1 MSNIVKISKPRLGA
15 TLPREGLFL
24 QLDKA
29 RNLPVT
35 FITGPAGCGKT
46 SVVASYLE
54 SRQLPSVWYK
64 VDCGDENISSFFH
77 HLSRGLGNFAP
88 EAGRIIEELAD
99 KSAKGIQ
106 KSSRQFFNNLA
117 ACIKPPFVL
126 VLDDYQEISPYAPLH
141 RALLAGLSRIP
152 EGLSVIIISRNGPP
166 TKFSRLRVNRQMAL
180 LGWEQL
186 RLSESECRK
195 ICELHGFNTSD
206 MEHFPDV
213 FAQIDGW
220 AAGLQLVMNG
230 CLANNDIT
238 LRFYISSQE
247 DIFEYFAGEVYDEL
261 EDNIKDFLLKTSF
274 LSSIDPDQ
282 AARLTGFPH
291 VGSLLSFLCR
301 SNRFTKRV
309 EKDQPLYQYHPL
321 FRRFLQDRATMQY
334 SVQQKKVL
342 LQKVASL
349 MLEAGQ
355 EDQASFLLRQ
365 ASDWEGLAWLILQ
378 KARSLIEQGR
388 CQVLA
393 KWLQAL
399 PGHMI
404 DNDPR
409 LLYWM
414 GMAEKESDSLA
425 ARQFFHRAF
434 AIFRDADGG
443 RTDTLLAW
451 AGIMECLLASQDD
464 SAVLD
469 LYLAILEEILPDPYR
484 LPVGEAAERV
494 TVCMYVALVIR
505 NPRHEN
511 FSVWEERG
519 LQLAQSTNDLA
530 VKAQILVHAAIYRVY
545 SGKCDEAEGVLDIL
559 RQAACSMPSD
569 HASRIK
575 IIAAEIFLANAR
587 GEFNQAS
594 KLLND
599 GLALADLSGKHL
611 TDFMLLCDG
620 ARAALYKGDTKF
632 AAELLTRMAAIPQI
646 KYPTCQFCYHFLHA
660 ALALQEGKLGNAASA
675 ATLAMELADSAVL
688 CYAKTACILLRA
700 AIACAHGDREL
711 AWQSLQQ
718 GKEAAAH
725 GDFRQLE
732 LEGSLLEAYFYFIDS
747 DTEAGLNALRKAMDL
762 GSGQHGLVPFMLQR
776 TVLAELCAKSIV
788 ENIQADYAQKI
799 VQRCRLQIPQS
810 PQEVEEW
817 PWMFR
822 VYTLGRF
829 GLAKYGKNLPYAS
842 KKKTKPLALFKAL
855 LAFGGRKVGEMNI
868 MDALWHEADGERAR
882 RSFDT
887 TLFRLRSLLGAHE
900 AILLQKG
907 KVTIDP
913 NCCWVDAWAFER
925 LLSRAEALLKK
936 NGDNAAQANALAR
949 KAFRLYHGPF
959 LPQDNDEHWTIPMR
973 DRLES
978 RFERGIELFGK
989 QLEAAGKW
997 QEAAGLYQQAME
1009 KSPLSEVFYQRLMIC
1024 LQKQNRTTEALK
1036 VYSNCCQVLRAVLDA
1051 EPSSVTTKLHHSMR
1065 AGVDKGPPSSQP
1077 PS

>member
-1 MSNIVKISKPRLGA
+1 M
-15 TLPREGLFL
+15 
-24 QLDKA
+24 
-29 RNLPVT
+29 T

-54 SRQLPSVWYK
+54 TRQLPSVWYK
-64 VDCGDENISSFFH
+64 IDCGDDNLSSFFH
-77 HLSRGLGNFAP
+77 HLSRALGNFAP
-88 EAGRIIEELAD
+88 EAGRIIAELAD
-99 KSAKGIQ
+99 RSAKGIQ

-117 ACIKPPFVL
+117 GCIKPPFVL
-126 VLDDYQEISPYAPLH
+126 VLDDYQEISPDAPLH

-152 EGLSVIIISRNGPP
+152 EGLAVIIISRNGPP

-186 RLSESECRK
+186 RLSERECGK
-195 ICELHGFNTSD
+195 ICQLHGFSTAD

-220 AAGLQLVMNG
+220 AAGLQLVING
-230 CLANNDIT
+230 CLANNDVT
-238 LRFYISSQE
+238 LRFYVSSQE
-247 DIFEYFAGEVYDEL
+247 DISEYFAGEVYDEL
-261 EDNIKDFLLKTSF
+261 ADDMKDFLLKTAF
-274 LSSIDPDQ
+274 LSSIHPDQ

-291 VGSLLSFLCR
+291 VSSLLSFLCR

-309 EKDQPLYQYHPL
+309 EKDQPVYQYHPL
-321 FRRFLQDRATMQY
+321 FRRFLQDRATMQF
-334 SVQQKKVL
+334 SAQQKKVL

-365 ASDWEGLAWLILQ
+365 ASDWEGLVWLILQ
-378 KARSLIEQGR
+378 KARSLVEQGR

-399 PGHMI
+399 PDHMI

-409 LLYWM
+409 LLYWL
-414 GMAEKESDSLA
+414 GMAEKETDSLA
-425 ARQFFHRAF
+425 ARHFFQRAF
-434 AIFRDADGG
+434 VIFRDADGG
-443 RTDTLLAW
+443 RTDTMLAW
-451 AGIMECLLASQDD
+451 AGIMECLLTSLDD
-464 SAVLD
+464 TAALD
-469 LYLAILEEILPDPYR
+469 RYLAIFEEIMPDPQR
-484 LPVGEAAERV
+484 LPPGEATDRV
-494 TVCMYVALVIR
+494 TAGMYVALVIR
-505 NPRHEN
+505 NHLQEDFP
-511 FSVWEERG
+511 VWQERG
-519 LQLAQSTNDLA
+519 LRLAAATSDMA
-530 VKAQILVHAAIYRVY
+530 VRTHILVHAAICHVY
-545 SGKCDEAEGVLDIL
+545 TGRCDEAEGVLDML
-559 RQAACSMPSD
+559 RQAACSMPED

-587 GEFNQAS
+587 GEFNQAV

-611 TDFMLLCDG
+611 MDFRLLCDG
-620 ARAALYKGDTKF
+620 ARAALCKDDTKF
-632 AAELLTRMAAIPQI
+632 AAELLTRMAAMPQS
-646 KYPTCQFCYHFLHA
+646 KYPTCRFCYHFLHA
-660 ALALQEGKLGNAASA
+660 ALALQEGKLVNAASA
-675 ATLAMELADSAVL
+675 ATLAMELADSSVI

-700 AIACAHGDREL
+700 AIASAHGDQEP
-711 AWQSLQQ
+711 AWQLLQQ
-718 GKEAAAH
+718 GKEAALQ
-725 GDFRQLE
+725 GEYRQLE
-732 LEGSLLEAYFYFIDS
+732 LEGGLLEAYFYFIDS
-747 DTEAGLNALRKAMDL
+747 DTPAGLNALRQAMAL

-776 TVLAELCAKSIV
+776 TVLAELCAKAIV
-788 ENIQADYAQKI
+788 ENIQTDYVQKI

-829 GLAKYGKNLPYAS
+829 GLAKYGKKLPYAS
-842 KKKTKPLALFKAL
+842 KKKTKPLTFLKAL
-855 LAFGGRKVGEMNI
+855 LALGGRKVSELNI
-868 MDALWHEADGERAR
+868 MDALWNEADGEKAR

-936 NGDNAAQANALAR
+936 NGDNTDQATVLAR
-949 KAFRLYHGPF
+949 KAFSLYHGPF

-973 DRLES
+973 ERLES
-978 RFERGIELFGK
+978 RFERGIELFGG
-989 QLEAAGKW
+989 QLESAGKW
-997 QEAAGLYQQAME
+997 QEAARLYQQAME

-1024 LQKQNRTTEALK
+1024 LQKQNRITEALK
-1036 VYSNCCQVLRAVLDA
+1036 VYTSCCQVLRAVLDA
-1051 EPSSVTTKLHHSMR
+1051 EPSSVTTKLHHSLR
-1065 AGVDKGPPSSQP
+1065 AEIDQGPPLSQS